1 MVTNKKMRPVILV
14 SLDGWGIAPPSP
26 GNAITLAKTPNLK
39 KFSTMYPSTR
49 LLAAGEVVG
58 LPHAEDGNSE
68 VGHLNMGAGRI
79 VYQDILR
86 INAAIT
92 EGSFMRNEAFL
103 LAVDHVKRN
112 NSKLHLMGLVGS
124 GSVHSNL
131 EHLYALI
138 WFVKEIG
145 LSQSNVLLHL
155 FTDGRD
161 APPQEAIT
169 IVAEIESR
177 INRLGV
183 AKIASLSG
191 RYFAMDRDNH
201 WDRTEKTY
209 NCLVQGLGEKA
220 KSVTEGIE
228 NCYKQNVTDEFIPPI
243 SIIDE
248 TGNPVGLVNDN
259 DAVLFFNFR
268 PDRARQ
274 LARVF
279 VDQSFE
285 TYKPKH
291 FTNGHHHGVGR
302 EEEDT
307 RSAQGVF
314 QRQKKLTNL
323 VFISMTDYEK
333 GLPVSAIAFPIEEV
347 KITLSRVIS
356 EHNLKQLHLAE
367 TEKYA
372 HITYFFN
379 GFREAPFLNEDRIE
393 VPSPKVATYDLA
405 PEMATADIVKT
416 ALSKISENIYDFI
429 LINFACP
436 DMVGHTGVIPA
447 AVKACE
453 AVDDALGKIIPAA
466 LNKGGGVVIT
476 ADHGNVEEMIDITTN
491 QVDTE
496 HSTNPVPFLAIGA
509 GLEDLPNRTLQMGIL
524 ADVAPTVL
532 DLMGMQKPF
541 EMTGRDL
548 LFNVKLK

>member
-1 MVTNKKMRPVILV
+1 MVSHKFRPVVLV
-14 SLDGWGIAPPSP
+14 SMDGWGIAPASP
-26 GNAITLAKTPNLK
+26 GNAVTQAQIPNLK
-39 KFSTMYPSTR
+39 RYLAQYPSTQ

-58 LPHAEDGNSE
+58 LPHGEDGNSE

-112 NSKLHLMGLVGS
+112 NSKLHIMGLVGS

-145 LSQSNVLLHL
+145 FDQNNVLLHL

-169 IVAEIESR
+169 ILSEIESR
-177 INRLGV
+177 ITRLGV
-183 AKIASLSG
+183 AKIATISG
-191 RYFAMDRDNH
+191 RYYAMDRDNH
-201 WDRTEKTY
+201 WDRTEKAY
-209 NCLVQGLGEKA
+209 NCMTVGEGNKA
-220 KSVTEGIE
+220 KTISEAVET
-228 NCYKQNVTDEFIPPI
+228 CYKQNITDEFIPPTNI
-243 SIIDE
+243 TDE
-248 TGNPVGLVNDN
+248 SGKPVGLVEDN
-259 DAVLFFNFR
+259 DAIIFFNFR

-274 LARVF
+274 LTQAF
-279 VDQSFE
+279 VQPDFE
-285 TYKPKH
+285 SIKAKRYVNGGYHATGRFEEGKAAT
-291 FTNGHHHGVGR
+291 FTR
-302 EEEDT
+302 K
-307 RSAQGVF
+307 
-314 QRQKKLTNL
+314 KKLANL
-323 VFISMTDYEK
+323 VFISMTEYEK
-333 GLPVSAIAFPIEEV
+333 DLPVSAIAFPIEEV
-347 KITLSRVIS
+347 KITLARVIS
-356 EHNLKQLHLAE
+356 EHNLKQLHVAE

-379 GFREAPFLNEDRIE
+379 GFREAPFINEDRIE

-405 PEMATADIVKT
+405 PEMATDGITKIV
-416 ALSKISENIYDFI
+416 LEKITENNYDFI
-429 LINFACP
+429 LINFAAP
-436 DMVGHTGVIPA
+436 DMVAHTGVLKAGIQ
-447 AVKACE
+447 ACE
-453 AVDDALGKIIPAA
+453 AVDRALGKIVPTVLTRHGAC
-466 LNKGGGVVIT
+466 VIT

-491 QVDTE
+491 AVDTE
-496 HSTNPVPFLAIGA
+496 HSTNPVPFIIIANDF
-509 GLEDLPNRTLQMGIL
+509 ENVTNKVLQMGIL

-532 DLMGMQKPF
+532 DLMGIQKPF

>member
-1 MVTNKKMRPVILV
+1 MLQQKYQPVVLV
-14 SLDGWGIAPPSP
+14 SMDGWGLAPPSP

-39 KFSTMYPSTR
+39 RFYAQYPSTR

-58 LPHAEDGNSE
+58 LPHGEDGNSE

-103 LAVDHVKRN
+103 LAVDHVKQN
-112 NSKLHLMGLVGS
+112 KSKLHIMGLVGS

-145 LSQSNVLLHL
+145 LSQDNVLLHL

-169 IVAEIESR
+169 VVAEIESR
-177 INRLGV
+177 MNRLGI

-191 RYFAMDRDNH
+191 RYFAMDRNNH
-201 WDRTEKTY
+201 WDRTERAY
-209 NCLVQGLGEKA
+209 NCLVLGQGEKA
-220 KSVTEGIE
+220 KSVTEAIE
-228 NCYKQNVTDEFIPPI
+228 SCYKQNITDEFIPPTNI
-243 SIIDE
+243 TDE
-248 TGNPVGLVNDN
+248 TGKPIGLIQDS

-274 LARVF
+274 LTRAF

-285 TYKPKH
+285 TYKPKR
-291 FTNGHHHGVGR
+291 FVNGNHHSSGR
-302 EEEDT
+302 EAEGNEAGSGT
-307 RSAQGVF
+307 F
-314 QRQKKLTNL
+314 QRQKKLTDL

-333 GLPVSAIAFPIEEV
+333 GMPVSAIAFPIEEV
-347 KITLSRVIS
+347 KITIARVIS

-416 ALSKISENIYDFI
+416 ALSKISENTYDFM

-447 AVKACE
+447 AVRACE
-453 AVDDALGKIIPAA
+453 VVDDALGKIVSAA
-466 LNKGGGVVIT
+466 INEGGCVVIT
-476 ADHGNVEEMIDITTN
+476 ADHGNVEEMIDVTTN

-509 GLEDLPNRTLQMGIL
+509 GLEAIPNKTLQMGIL
-524 ADVAPTVL
+524 ADIAPTVL
-532 DLMGMQKPF
+532 DLMGIQKPF